1 MFQTPNA
8 IREYIIMDSLKIIAR
23 QLKLYN
29 STLTAKDALFNH
41 IDQNISDNDIPL
53 LLDLYAQEIKYGNN
67 RRIYIQDIT
76 LQSIKSLAT
85 VARTREKLQNANL
98 PIDNFNEI
106 TSVINEPDKDNLIY
120 LKITPNPANNNEILF
135 LDMCFLESS
144 TDKKDE
150 SIHLEYVWITID
162 INSRELKI
170 KLRPMETNKRFGL
183 ESIDN
188 TRFRKYSNLLHGIF
202 NLDYRNGSPKKTALY
217 RVFKNLTEQAE
228 KPFAAQMENLKSDAI
243 TTIQTYLD
251 SLNIDTNEIRRST
264 EIRFL
269 KLLERALIQE
279 NFSEYYSYSKDKLG
293 IVASMNF
300 RDRTGASVRTKAFA
314 NEGINLADIY
324 FDVKETIH
332 ENKIMDNLWVDWFK
346 DEHTTIKTRFEA
358 HDDYYLIH
366 ILYKYYTEEEETFVI
381 SSFKKASI

>member
-1 MFQTPNA
+1 
-8 IREYIIMDSLKIIAR
+8 MDSLKIIAR

-29 STLTAKDALFNH
+29 SALTAKDTLFNH

-106 TSVINEPDKDNLIY
+106 TSIINEPNKENLIY
-120 LKITPNPANNNEILF
+120 LKITPNPANSNEVLF
-135 LDMCFLESS
+135 LDMCFLES
-144 TDKKDE
+144 TIDKKDE
-150 SIHLEYVWITID
+150 AIHLEYVWITID

-228 KPFAAQMENLKSDAI
+228 KPFAAQMENLKSDAV

-251 SLNIDTNEIRRST
+251 SLDIDTDEIRRST

-366 ILYKYYTEEEETFVI
+366 ILYKYYTEEDETFVI